1 MTPEILRCLPRDK
14 LLFYVADEVT
24 PQIRERV
31 RQLVLEMANVGQW
44 SIGPPQYVD
53 LTEDLATRSEDLP
66 VKTVGGEL
74 EVCSAQTPG
83 GLPADVDGRLY
94 AEVDKLVQEVRR
106 LSEEVGVSFEF
117 MYGGNYAGAIDGGK
131 IDKTLQVG
139 LLDEWRKRVL

>member
-1 MTPEILRCLPRDK
+1 
-14 LLFYVADEVT
+14 
-24 PQIRERV
+24 
-31 RQLVLEMANVGQW
+31 MANVGQW